1 VILSVVAMSTLV
13 WMLAMMTTTLTTTT
27 TLTMTTTMTMV
38 MLLVVD
44 NKQARYCS
52 VMTEVTWFVDL
63 SEYSTSWLRV
73 VGVRALGWMASVL
86 CLQHCGGHYC

>member
-13 WMLAMMTTTLTTTT
+13 WMLAMTTT

-38 MLLVVD
+38 MLLAVD

-52 VMTEVTWFVDL
+52 VMTEVTWFGDL